1 MFLSSPKGIITD
13 RTAKKEKIGGEPLFK
28 IW

>member
-13 RTAKKEKIGGEPLFK
+13 SFARKEKVGGEPLFK